1 MKQRTV
7 NEILASSQ
15 QPDIDGIII
24 IDENGLIQA
33 FDLAAQHLLGYSEK
47 EVIDHPITILMSEY
61 QAKKHLRY
69 LKQTHSKHDQ
79 NDQGLPIDPI
89 FIGKHKQGQ
98 LIPIALTV
106 SIDQSNPI
114 VRFTGVL
121 QDLRKH
127 EQRLSQIFQDFEST
141 TQALNQRIQ
150 FDALLNDCSNRLLS
164 CHPKEFVSV
173 MEKTL
178 KSIGKFLSFDHCFI
192 LRFSDDFSQGSLWAE
207 WRRSVSLMS
216 PFPKRFDI
224 PRSDIF
230 LKAFSNTHTMVLS
243 DSNNQSPEYK
253 TLFKLAQNMS
263 PNGFISS
270 RITPIQSENH
280 TPVGCIGFSI
290 LDPNHKSSDSQ
301 IALIN
306 NTTQLLINAWGRH
319 RLILK
324 SREAEQDLVN
334 ANRILSQQAFH
345 DALTGLPNRRAFDH
359 GLLQEFDRA
368 QRHNGSVCLLMCDI
382 DFFKHYNDHFG
393 HSRGDL
399 CLQQV
404 SRVLQSSF
412 NRAGELCT
420 RYGGEEFAIILP
432 SINHQEATEQAD
444 RLLQNLLNA
453 KILHAPS
460 SQQTYL
466 TMSIGIA
473 RLSPRQQYSNVQALI
488 NAADKALY
496 FAKENGRNQLA
507 WAKEAE

>member
-1 MKQRTV
+1 MKQRAV

-15 QPDIDGIII
+15 KPDIDGIII

-33 FDLAAQHLLGYSEK
+33 FDSASQHLLGYSEK
-47 EVIDHPITILMSEY
+47 EVFGCPITMLMSEN
-61 QAKKHLRY
+61 QAKKHLKH
-69 LKQTHSKHDQ
+69 LNHGHSE
-79 NDQGLPIDPI
+79 NDHNDHKRPIDPT

-98 LIPIALTV
+98 LIPIAITIA
-106 SIDQSNPI
+106 IDQSTPS
-114 VRFTGVL
+114 VRFTGAL

-127 EQRLSQIFQDFEST
+127 EKHLAQIFQDFEST

-150 FDALLNDCSNRLLS
+150 FDALLNDCSNHLLS
-164 CHPKEFVSV
+164 CHPEEFVSV
-173 MEKTL
+173 MENTL
-178 KSIGKFLSFDHCFI
+178 QSIGKFLSFDHCFI
-192 LRFSDDFSQGSLWAE
+192 LKFSDDFSQGSLWAE

-243 DSNNQSPEYK
+243 DSKNQSQEYN
-253 TLFKLAQNMS
+253 TLFKLAQKMS
-263 PNGFISS
+263 PNGFITS

-290 LDPNHKSSDSQ
+290 LDPNHEPSDSQ
-301 IALIN
+301 IALLN

-324 SREAEQDLVN
+324 SREAEQSLVN

-359 GLLQEFDRA
+359 DLLQEFDRA
-368 QRHNGSVCLLMCDI
+368 QRHDGSVCLLICDI

-393 HSRGDL
+393 HTRGDL

-404 SRVLQSSF
+404 ARVLQSTF

-432 SINHQEATEQAD
+432 SINHQEATKQAD
-444 RLLQNLLNA
+444 RLLKNLLNA

-473 RLSPRQQYSNVQALI
+473 KLSPKQHYSDVQALI
-488 NAADKALY
+488 SAADKALY
-496 FAKENGRNQLA
+496 FAKGNGRNQLA

>member
-1 MKQRTV
+1 MKQRAV

-15 QPDIDGIII
+15 KSDIDGIII
-24 IDENGLIQA
+24 TDEDGLIQLFNSA
-33 FDLAAQHLLGYSEK
+33 SQRLLGYSSE
-47 EVIDHPITILMSEY
+47 ETIGQPIKMFMSEH

-69 LKQTHSKHDQ
+69 LNQRHSV
-79 NDQGLPIDPI
+79 NDQKKQKLPIDQT
-89 FIGKHKQGQ
+89 FIAKHKHGQ
-98 LIPIALTV
+98 LIPLAITIT
-106 SIDQSNPI
+106 IDQSTAF
-114 VRFTGVL
+114 VRFIGVL

-127 EQRLSQIFQDFEST
+127 EKRLTQIFQDFEST

-150 FDALLNDCSNRLLS
+150 FDTLLNDCSNHLLS
-164 CHPKEFVSV
+164 CHPEEFVSV
-173 MEKTL
+173 MENTL
-178 KSIGKFLSFDHCFI
+178 QSIGKFLSFDHCFI
-192 LRFSDDFSQGSLWAE
+192 LKFSDDFSQGSLWAE

-216 PFPKRFDI
+216 PFPKHFDI
-224 PRSDIF
+224 PRSDVF
-230 LKAFSNTHTMVLS
+230 LKAFSNTYTLVLN
-243 DSNNQSPEYK
+243 DNKNQSQAYN
-253 TLFKLAQNMS
+253 TLLKLAQNMS

-270 RITPIQSENH
+270 RITPIQGEDH

-290 LDPNHKSSDSQ
+290 LDPNHQPSDSQ
-301 IALIN
+301 IALLN

-324 SREAEQDLVN
+324 SQEAELNLVN
-334 ANRILSQQAFH
+334 ANRILSKQAFH

-368 QRHNGSVCLLMCDI
+368 QRHNFSVCLLMCDI
-382 DFFKHYNDHFG
+382 DFFKLYNDHFG
-393 HSRGDL
+393 HSQGDV

-404 SRVLQSSF
+404 ARVLQSTF

-432 SINHQEATEQAD
+432 AINHQEATQQAN
-444 RLLQNLLNA
+444 RLLKNLLNA

-473 RLSPRQQYSNVQALI
+473 KLNPRRQYSNVQALI
-488 NAADKALY
+488 DAADKALY

>member
-1 MKQRTV
+1 MKQRAV

-15 QPDIDGIII
+15 KSNIDGIII
-24 IDENGLIQA
+24 IDEHGLIQA
-33 FDLAAQHLLGYSEK
+33 FDSASQHLLGYSEK
-47 EVIDHPITILMSEY
+47 EVIGRSVTILMSEG
-61 QAKKHLRY
+61 QAKKNSRNLNQALSEY
-69 LKQTHSKHDQ
+69 DY
-79 NDQGLPIDPI
+79 NDQKLPIDRT

-98 LIPIALTV
+98 FIPIALTIY
-106 SIDQSNPI
+106 IDHSNPTA
-114 VRFTGVL
+114 RFIGVL

-127 EQRLSQIFQDFEST
+127 EKQLTQIFHDFEST

-150 FDALLNDCSNRLLS
+150 FDALLNDCSNHLLS
-164 CHPKEFVSV
+164 CHPEEFVPV
-173 MEKTL
+173 MENTL
-178 KSIGKFLSFDHCFI
+178 QSIGEFLSFDHCFI
-192 LRFSDDFSQGSLWAE
+192 LKFNEDFSQGSLWAE

-216 PFPKRFDI
+216 PFPKLFDI
-224 PRSDIF
+224 PGSDIF
-230 LKAFSNTHTMVLS
+230 LKAFSNTLTIELS
-243 DSNNQSPEYK
+243 DNKNQSPEYN

-263 PNGFISS
+263 PNGFITS
-270 RITPIQSENH
+270 RITPIQSENNV
-280 TPVGCIGFSI
+280 PVGCIGFSI
-290 LDPNHKSSDSQ
+290 LDPNHKSSESQ
-301 IALIN
+301 IALLN

-368 QRHNGSVCLLMCDI
+368 QRHNSSVCLLMCDI

-393 HSRGDL
+393 HSSGDY

-404 SRVLQSSF
+404 ARVLQSTF

-444 RLLQNLLNA
+444 RLLKNLLNA

-460 SQQTYL
+460 SHQTYL

-473 RLSPRQQYSNVQALI
+473 KLSPSHHYSNVQALI

>member
-1 MKQRTV
+1 MKQRAV
-7 NEILASSQ
+7 NDILAGSQ
-15 QPDIDGIII
+15 KPDIDGIII

-33 FDLAAQHLLGYSEK
+33 FDSASQHLLGYSEK
-47 EVIDHPITILMSEY
+47 EVINHSITMLMSEH
-61 QAKKHLRY
+61 QAKKHLKDI
-69 LKQTHSKHDQ
+69 KQGQ
-79 NDQGLPIDPI
+79 AENDHNNQKLPVDRT

-98 LIPIALTV
+98 LIPIAITIA
-106 SIDQSNPI
+106 IDQSNPI
-114 VRFTGVL
+114 IRFTGVL

-127 EQRLSQIFQDFEST
+127 EQHLTQIFQDFEST
-141 TQALNQRIQ
+141 TQVLNQRIQ
-150 FDALLNDCSNRLLS
+150 FDALLNDCSNHLLS
-164 CHPKEFVSV
+164 CHPEEFVSV
-173 MEKTL
+173 MENTL
-178 KSIGKFLSFDHCFI
+178 ETIGTFLSFDHCFI
-192 LRFSDDFSQGSLWAE
+192 LKFSDDFSQGSLWAE

-216 PFPKRFDI
+216 PFPKRFNI

-230 LKAFSNTHTMVLS
+230 LKAFSNTDTMVLS
-243 DSNNQSPEYK
+243 DNKNQSSEYN
-253 TLFKLAQNMS
+253 TLFKLAQKMS
-263 PNGFISS
+263 PNGFITS

-280 TPVGCIGFSI
+280 APVGCIGFSI
-290 LDPNHKSSDSQ
+290 LDPSHESSVSQ
-301 IALIN
+301 IALLN

-324 SREAEQDLVN
+324 SLEAEQNLVN

-368 QRHNGSVCLLMCDI
+368 QRHNGSICLLMCDI

-393 HSRGDL
+393 HSRGDI

-404 SRVLQSSF
+404 ARVLQSTF

-432 SINHQEATEQAD
+432 SINHQEATEQAN
-444 RLLQNLLNA
+444 RLLRNLLNA

-473 RLSPRQQYSNVQALI
+473 KLSPMQQYSNVQALI

>member
-1 MKQRTV
+1 MKQRAV

-15 QPDIDGIII
+15 KPDIDGIII
-24 IDENGLIQA
+24 IDGNGLIKA
-33 FDLAAQHLLGYSEK
+33 FDSASQHLLGYSEK
-47 EVIDHPITILMSEY
+47 ETFDHPITMLMSEI
-61 QAKKHLRY
+61 QAKKYFKHLH
-69 LKQTHSKHDQ
+69 QGHSK
-79 NDQGLPIDPI
+79 NDHHGQKQPIDAT

-98 LIPIALTV
+98 LIPIAITV

-127 EQRLSQIFQDFEST
+127 EKHLTQIFQDFEST

-150 FDALLNDCSNRLLS
+150 FDALLNDCSNHLLS
-164 CHPKEFVSV
+164 CDPEEFVSV
-173 MEKTL
+173 MENTL
-178 KSIGKFLSFDHCFI
+178 QSIGKFLSFDHCFI
-192 LRFSDDFSQGSLWAE
+192 LKFNDDLSQGSLWAE

-230 LKAFSNTHTMVLS
+230 LKAFSNTHTMLLS
-243 DSNNQSPEYK
+243 DSSNQSQEYS
-253 TLFKLAQNMS
+253 TLFKLAQKMS
-263 PNGFISS
+263 PNGFITS

-290 LDPNHKSSDSQ
+290 LDPNHEPSDSQ
-301 IALIN
+301 IALLN

-319 RLILK
+319 QLILK
-324 SREAEQDLVN
+324 SRETEQRLVN
-334 ANRILSQQAFH
+334 ANHILSQQAFH

-368 QRHNGSVCLLMCDI
+368 QRHNGSVCLIMCDI

-393 HSRGDL
+393 HSLGDF

-404 SRVLQSSF
+404 ARVLQSTF

-432 SINHQEATEQAD
+432 SINHQEATEQAY
-444 RLLQNLLNA
+444 RLMKSLSDA

-473 RLSPRQQYSNVQALI
+473 KLSPRQQYPNVHALI